1 MNSLPLISHHLFV
14 AAIKED
20 NESPP
25 KYAPGKTVLD
35 LPETTRPDAAEH
47 HRVQP
52 SQTDPVT
59 GAIPARAG
67 AVGF

>member
-35 LPETTRPDAAEH
+35 LPEPAA
-47 HRVQP
+47 RVP
-52 SQTDPVT
+52 LDRINCALTLPVALASNT
-59 GAIPARAG
+59 PEAR
-67 AVGF
+67 VRQ